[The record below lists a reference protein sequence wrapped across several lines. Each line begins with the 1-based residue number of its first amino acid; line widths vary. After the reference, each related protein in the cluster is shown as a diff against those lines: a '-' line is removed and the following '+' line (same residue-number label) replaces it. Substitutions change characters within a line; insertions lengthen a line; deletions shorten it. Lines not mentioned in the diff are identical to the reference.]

1 MANKSKLNFLDQSSF
16 NHNLSNIASNLD
28 ESVSNIISND
38 LPPIAAESVA
48 NKQKVNINLNLL
60 SSLKIDDILRSITS
74 KIYNHQKSENYE
86 EFEFIGDVVL
96 KYLATIQIFLEK
108 VNA

>member
-1 MANKSKLNFLDQSSF
+1 MSK
-16 NHNLSNIASNLD
+16 
-28 ESVSNIISND
+28 EKVS
-38 LPPIAAESVA
+38 
-48 NKQKVNINLNLL
+48 INVNLL

-96 KYLATIQIFLEK
+96 KFLATIQIFIEK

>member
-28 ESVSNIISND
+28 ESVSNISND

-48 NKQKVNINLNLL
+48 NK
-60 SSLKIDDILRSITS
+60 
-74 KIYNHQKSENYE
+74 
-86 EFEFIGDVVL
+86 
-96 KYLATIQIFLEK
+96 
-108 VNA
+108 